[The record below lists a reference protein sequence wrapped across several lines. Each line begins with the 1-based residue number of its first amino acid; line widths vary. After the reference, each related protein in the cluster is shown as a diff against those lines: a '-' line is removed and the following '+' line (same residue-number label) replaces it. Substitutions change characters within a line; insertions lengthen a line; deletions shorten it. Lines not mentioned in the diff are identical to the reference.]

1 MDDLLVSG
9 QSGVHECTS
18 CLVMPAA
25 ARPRAS
31 NRAAVPYSPG
41 MPIYR
46 LGALVPA
53 VHPEAFIHP
62 EAVVIG
68 DVTVGAESTVWPGA
82 VLRGDYGSC
91 LLYTSDAADDLL

>member
-68 DVTVGAESTVWPGA
+68 DVTVGGESTVWPGA
-82 VLRGDYGSC
+82 VLRGDYGSIVIGAR
-91 LLYTSDAADDLL
+91 SSVQDG